1 MEYLPTIGLEIHVEL
16 KTVTKMFCDCLNDP
30 EEKHPNIN
38 VCPICLGHP
47 GTLPTIN
54 KKAVLSVIKLG
65 KALNGKIAKKT
76 KFHRKNYFYPD
87 LVKAYQISQ
96 YDIPLVSGGKLN
108 DINIRRIH
116 LEEDTGTLIHDK
128 INNLALVDYN
138 RSGVPLMEL
147 VTEPEFKSAQ
157 EVVKF
162 AKDLQN
168 IIRYLE
174 ISDADMEKGEMRI
187 EANVSLNLGTK
198 VELKNINSFKF
209 VEKAITYE
217 IERQKK
223 VLSEGKKIIQ
233 ETRGWDD
240 INQKTFSQRSKEDA
254 HDYRYFPEPDLP
266 PFETNI
272 FSPEELSLPELPS
285 QRKKRFVKE
294 FSLSEQQAELLVL
307 EKQFADYFEESV
319 SEIKAFDE
327 NIDSQ
332 ESCRLIF
339 NYLTSDL
346 KGLLAEN
353 DINDWQERIPPE
365 HFAHLIYLI
374 IKGDIN
380 SRIAKDVLK
389 KMFSSQ
395 LDPEDILK
403 SEKIKLVDNSF
414 LEEIVKQVI
423 TEEKAA
429 VKDYLNGKNSA
440 IQYLIGKTMAK
451 IKGQANPEQVRS
463 VIITILTKIK

>member
-1 MEYLPTIGLEIHVEL
+1 
-16 KTVTKMFCDCLNDP
+16 
-30 EEKHPNIN
+30 
-38 VCPICLGHP
+38 
-47 GTLPTIN
+47 
-54 KKAVLSVIKLG
+54 
-65 KALNGKIAKKT
+65 
-76 KFHRKNYFYPD
+76 
-87 LVKAYQISQ
+87 
-96 YDIPLVSGGKLN
+96 
-108 DINIRRIH
+108 
-116 LEEDTGTLIHDK
+116 
-128 INNLALVDYN
+128 
-138 RSGVPLMEL
+138 
-147 VTEPEFKSAQ
+147 
-157 EVVKF
+157 VVKF

-403 SEKIKLVDNSF
+403 SEKVKLVDNSF